1 MSYGQTRD
9 NEYLSKLNDA
19 IGDFISRYN
28 ANPSRNGR
36 KTIILFP
43 GGMGSC
49 LLRASVPE
57 PQGPPYFYNTVWLDC
72 SIMFDA
78 ALHLGMQADVDHQQQ
93 IIVPDGP
100 VDFMTLRPYQGFIDW
115 CDENEY
121 DYFIFGWDW
130 RRRLVPTA
138 NFFLN
143 SFLPAFRQRV
153 IHDCGADPLTDFSLV
168 GHSFGGMIVKL
179 ILNQSTSPYVQL
191 MHSAVTV
198 ATPFYGYGGQVHR
211 YFEGDPVLNFKG
223 KRTITRIVSSLAAGY
238 TLLFLDEDT
247 YKRDGPLLN
256 GGPYPLRSYP
266 SKDEANPA
274 EIADPYNPTSSGGRV
289 RYPRNHGFDLVEL
302 QNGKLTY
309 QQVAAQLAPSVNNKF
324 FNFRGVQARNGV
336 PINDTVNRQTWRRIP
351 PNFDP
356 ETDICPI
363 TDYLGPGDGTLP
375 AWSTRLVST
384 PAAHVR
390 DLVGDIE
397 HMVMMSDDLALNE
410 LATVI

>member
-9 NEYLSKLNDA
+9 SEYLSKLNDE
-19 IGDFISRYN
+19 IGDFISRYD
-28 ANPSRNGR
+28 ANPSRTGR

-43 GGMGSC
+43 GGMGSR
-49 LLRASVPE
+49 LLRASTPE
-57 PQGPPYFYNTVWLDC
+57 PQGPPFFYNTVWLDC

-78 ALHLGMQADVDHQQQ
+78 ALHLAMQNDVDDQQQ

-100 VDFMTLRPYQGFIDW
+100 VDFFPMLQPYQGFIDW

-130 RRRLVPTA
+130 RRRLVPA
-138 NFFLN
+138 VNFFLN

-153 IHDCGADPLTDFSLV
+153 INECQADPLTDFSLV
-168 GHSFGGMIVKL
+168 GHSFGGMVVKL

-191 MHSAVTV
+191 MTSAVTV
-198 ATPFYGYGGQVHR
+198 ATPFYGYGGQTPRFFV
-211 YFEGDPVLNFKG
+211 GDPALNFKG

-247 YKRDGPLLN
+247 YKRDGPALN
-256 GGPYPLRSYP
+256 QGPYPLPSYP

-274 EIADPYNPTSSGGRV
+274 EIADPYNPTNSGGKV
-289 RYPRNHGFDLVEL
+289 RYPRNYGFDLVEL
-302 QNGKLTY
+302 QRGKLTY
-309 QQVAAQLAPSVNNKF
+309 QQVAAPLNPAVNNKF
-324 FNFRGVQARNGV
+324 FNFRGIQSNGAV
-336 PINDTVNRQTWRRIP
+336 INDTVIRQTWRRIP

-356 ETDICPI
+356 ETDACPL

-384 PAAHVR
+384 PAANVR

-397 HMVMMSDDLALNE
+397 HMVMMSDDLVLDE
-410 LATVI
+410 LETVI